1 MIIFLNH
8 FTPEHKKH
16 FWAWLKIKRITT
28 ADEMLNM
35 VKKTLPV
42 DLAVCA
48 AAVTDFKPVKKNKNK
63 IKKENINFKSINFV
77 ENSDILEYISKNNK
91 HRPRLVAGFSA
102 ETKNLEKN
110 SINKMKKKHCDI
122 IFANDVSQKDIG
134 FNSDYN
140 KISVIDKSG
149 SVRIIP
155 KNKKSLIA
163 NKIAEILLN
172 KLLIDDRN
180 IN

>member
-1 MIIFLNH
+1 
-8 FTPEHKKH
+8 
-16 FWAWLKIKRITT
+16 
-28 ADEMLNM
+28 
-35 VKKTLPV
+35 
-42 DLAVCA
+42 
-48 AAVTDFKPVKKNKNK
+48 
-63 IKKENINFKSINFV
+63 
-77 ENSDILEYISKNNK
+77 
-91 HRPRLVAGFSA
+91 
-102 ETKNLEKN
+102 
-110 SINKMKKKHCDI
+110 MKKKHCDI